1 MENGTEEFLICDRPG
16 WKSNIIP
23 LRILTVLLRSK
34 RCSAVVPLR
43 TGLIRTAKLHQCL
56 IRYVYGV
63 AILFILNK
71 VLQDNYT
78 FKHYYSVQLTP
89 PYYVTIVLLPQ
100 AVE

>member
-1 MENGTEEFLICDRPG
+1 MWQSRVEIEHYSVAYFDRVTAF
-16 WKSNIIP
+16 KA
-23 LRILTVLLRSK
+23 
-34 RCSAVVPLR
+34 CSAVVPLR
-43 TGLIRTAKLHQCL
+43 MGLIRTAKLHQCL

-100 AVE
+100 AIE